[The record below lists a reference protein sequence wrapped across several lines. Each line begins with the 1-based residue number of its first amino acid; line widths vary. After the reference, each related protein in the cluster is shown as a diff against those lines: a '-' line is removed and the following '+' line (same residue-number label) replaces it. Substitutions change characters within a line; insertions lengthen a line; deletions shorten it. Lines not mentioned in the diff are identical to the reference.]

1 MNFQQELQTA
11 LLAVRKAST
20 LCASVQFS
28 LITSDTLEKK
38 DRSPVT
44 IADFGS
50 QAVVSSILADSFA
63 DDPLVGEED
72 SQDLEQNPDMLD
84 KVFSL
89 VREQIPGINK
99 ENMLHAIARGAVEP
113 DYHGRYWTLD
123 PIDGT
128 KGFLRK
134 EQYAVALALIED
146 GEVKL
151 GVLGCPNL
159 PLDFSDPEK
168 GYGCILYAVRGE
180 GAFMCDMQGENST
193 AIHADGNVDSSTA
206 RFVESVESAHSA
218 HSVHAKISAAL
229 GITSEPLRIDSQCK
243 YAAVGR
249 GDVSIYLRYPKDDV
263 YREKIWDHAAGLI
276 VVEEA
281 GGRVTDIFG
290 EPLNFTLG
298 RTLRENRGVV
308 ATNGAL
314 HDHIISIISE
324 LQQSR

>member
-1 MNFQQELQTA
+1 VNFQQELQTA

-123 PIDGT
+123 PRLFMPTAMWIQARHDLLNL
-128 KGFLRK
+128 LR
-134 EQYAVALALIED
+134 ARIRLIP
-146 GEVKL
+146 
-151 GVLGCPNL
+151 C
-159 PLDFSDPEK
+159 
-168 GYGCILYAVRGE
+168 
-180 GAFMCDMQGENST
+180 MQKFPQLW
-193 AIHADGNVDSSTA
+193 A
-206 RFVESVESAHSA
+206 
-218 HSVHAKISAAL
+218 
-229 GITSEPLRIDSQCK
+229 
-243 YAAVGR
+243 
-249 GDVSIYLRYPKDDV
+249 
-263 YREKIWDHAAGLI
+263 
-276 VVEEA
+276 
-281 GGRVTDIFG
+281 
-290 EPLNFTLG
+290 
-298 RTLRENRGVV
+298 
-308 ATNGAL
+308 
-314 HDHIISIISE
+314 
-324 LQQSR
+324 

>member
-1 MNFQQELQTA
+1 MTFKKELDSA
-11 LLAVRKAST
+11 LLAVRKASK
-20 LCASVQFS
+20 LCAGVQFS

-50 QAVVSSILADSFA
+50 QAVVSSILSKSFP

-72 SQDLEQNPDMLD
+72 IQGLQQNPTMLA

-89 VREQIPGINK
+89 VQEQISGVTK
-99 ENMLHAIARGAVEP
+99 EDMLHAIARGANEP
-113 DYHGRYWTLD
+113 DYHGRFWTLD

-134 EQYAVALALIED
+134 EQYAVALALIVD
-146 GEVKL
+146 GEIKL

-159 PLDFSDPEK
+159 PLDFSDPAK
-168 GYGCILYAVRGE
+168 GYGCILYAVRGD
-180 GAFMCDMQGENST
+180 GAFMCDMQGE
-193 AIHADGNVDSSTA
+193 HAAPVHVNGNVDSSMA

-218 HSVHAKISAAL
+218 HSVHAQISSGL
-229 GITSEPLRIDSQCK
+229 GITAEPLRIDSQCK

-281 GGRVTDIFG
+281 GGKVTDIFG
-290 EPLNFTLG
+290 APLNFTLG
-298 RTLRENRGVV
+298 RTLEKNRGVV

-314 HDHIISIISE
+314 HDKIISIISN
-324 LQQSR
+324 LQAS